1 MKLKLITQPSS
12 FPLTLDEAKA
22 HLRVLHSD
30 DDTYITSLIEA
41 ATAQAEEITSRQ
53 LVEATWELYVDGL
66 SESIELAKSPLIAV
80 DKIEYVPDGSDD
92 FALLDASLYKV
103 DDISEPAVVYKRAN
117 AIYPSVSNEAN
128 SVRITFIS
136 GYENGVPAPLKQWML
151 IRIATMYE
159 NREEIVVGVTPSIL
173 ESEYNNFL
181 ISKYRVGRL

>member
-1 MKLKLITQPSS
+1 MKLKLIAQPSS

-80 DKIEYVPDGSDD
+80 DKIEYVPYGSDT
-92 FALLDASLYKV
+92 FTLLDASLYKV
-103 DDISEPAVVYKRAN
+103 DDISEPAVIYKKCDVS
-117 AIYPSVSNEAN
+117 YPSVSNESN
-128 SVRITFIS
+128 SVKITFRS
-136 GYENGVPAPLKQWML
+136 GYVDGVPVPLKQWML

-159 NREEIVVGVTPSIL
+159 NREEIVVGVTTSVI

>member
-1 MKLKLITQPSS
+1 MKLKLITPPSLT
-12 FPLTLDEAKA
+12 PVTLDEAKA

-66 SESIELAKSPLIAV
+66 SESIELAKSPLITV
-80 DKIEYVPDGSDD
+80 EKIEYIPDGSDT

-103 DDISEPAVVYKRAN
+103 DDISEPGVIYKKCDVS
-117 AIYPSVSNEAN
+117 YPSVSNEAN
-128 SVRITFIS
+128 SVKITFRS
-136 GYENGVPAPLKQWML
+136 GYENGVPVPLKQWML

-159 NREEIVVGVTPSIL
+159 NREEIVIGTISTSLP
-173 ESEYNNFL
+173 SEYNHFL
-181 ISKYRVGRL
+181 ISKYKVGRL